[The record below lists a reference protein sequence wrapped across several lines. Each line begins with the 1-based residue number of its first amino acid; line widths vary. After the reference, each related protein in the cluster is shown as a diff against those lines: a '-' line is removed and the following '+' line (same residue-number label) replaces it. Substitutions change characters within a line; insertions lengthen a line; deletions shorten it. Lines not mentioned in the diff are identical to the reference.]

1 MSCEIFSYHALLL
14 KQTLYFMGRPAT
26 RPTALKD
33 GFYIEI
39 RNKGSKS
46 GVKLYSGTKL
56 QMHRAIKM
64 YERSKQIVIL
74 GESVNGKFVDKE
86 PKLHVAG

>member
-1 MSCEIFSYHALLL
+1 
-14 KQTLYFMGRPAT
+14 MGRPAT

-33 GFYIEI
+33 GYYIEI
-39 RNKGSKS
+39 RNKGSRS

-64 YERSKQIVIL
+64 YERSKQIMIL
-74 GESVNGKFVDKE
+74 GESVNGKFVNKE
-86 PKLHVAG
+86 AKLHVVG

>member
-1 MSCEIFSYHALLL
+1 MSCEIFYYYAQLL
-14 KQTLYFMGRPAT
+14 KQTIIFMGRPAT

-33 GFYIEI
+33 GYYIEI

-64 YERSKQIVIL
+64 YERSKEVMIL
-74 GESVNGKFVDKE
+74 GESVNGKFVDKV
-86 PKLHVAG
+86 PKLHVAD

>member
-1 MSCEIFSYHALLL
+1 
-14 KQTLYFMGRPAT
+14 MGRPAT
-26 RPTALKD
+26 RPTKLKD

-46 GVKLYSGTKL
+46 GVKLYNATKM
-56 QMHRAIKM
+56 QMQRAIKM
-64 YERSKQIVIL
+64 YERSKEVIIL

-86 PKLHVAG
+86 PKLHVVE

>member
-1 MSCEIFSYHALLL
+1 
-14 KQTLYFMGRPAT
+14 MGRPAT

-64 YERSKQIVIL
+64 YERSKQVIIL

-86 PKLHVAG
+86 PKLHEAG

>member
-1 MSCEIFSYHALLL
+1 
-14 KQTLYFMGRPAT
+14 MGRPAT

-33 GFYIEI
+33 GYYIEI

-46 GVKLYSGTKL
+46 GVKIYSGTKL
-56 QMHRAIKM
+56 QMDRAIKM
-64 YERSKQIVIL
+64 YERSKEVIIL

-86 PKLHVAG
+86 PKLHMAD